1 MQSYNNN
8 FSDMSLTELNLVLN
22 KIKQNHDQIKND
34 IVSNYDDYIELKT
47 KIDQNLDL
55 LKKTENDYVKI
66 IEEITKRT

>member
-8 FSDMSLTELNLVLN
+8 FSDMSLTELNIVLN